1 MTGAASP
8 EFQDQLT
15 EFLPKMRIWAL
26 ALTRNS
32 TAAEDL
38 VQEVAMK
45 VLTASDSFIPG
56 SNFSAWVHRIMVNQF
71 ISNVRR
77 QREYNDLDQ
86 MPEPGTRAVQ
96 EDLADLRELH
106 VAIQRLPKDQRE
118 ALRLIAVDEL
128 SYEEVAD
135 TIGCAVGT
143 LKSRV
148 HRARLQLRSEM
159 SGETKAAA

>member
-15 EFLPKMRIWAL
+15 EFLPKMRIWAI

-45 VLTASDSFIPG
+45 VLMACDSFVPG
-56 SNFSAWVHRIMVNQF
+56 TNFPGWVHRIMVNQF

-118 ALRLIAVDEL
+118 ALRLIAVEEL

-159 SGETKAAA
+159 SGESRAAA